1 MSNFSYRTLKGYG
14 EAEYIINKSKFI
26 AYAKRIE
33 TEEEARLF
41 LAEIKKKHYDATH
54 NCSAYIIKQENSSE
68 INKADDDGE
77 PSGTAGKPIL
87 EVLKRNE
94 LINSI
99 VVVTR
104 YFGGIKLGGG
114 GLIRAYGKAAGLGI
128 SAAKVVV
135 RSLYSKM
142 EIAIDYELLGKLEN
156 DLKNKNYIIGEKEFS
171 NNVKVNV
178 FVDKEDEEKFI
189 KEIEAITSA
198 KAKVDKL
205 EEIYLDIEI
214 NEFA

>member
-1 MSNFSYRTLKGYG
+1 MSSFSYLTLKEYG
-14 EAEYIINKSKFI
+14 EAEFVINKSKFI
-26 AYAKRIE
+26 AYAKRVE

-94 LINSI
+94 LVNSI
-99 VVVTR
+99 VIVTR
-104 YFGGIKLGGG
+104 YFGGIKLGSG
-114 GLIRAYGKAAGLGI
+114 GLIRAYGKAASLGI
-128 SAAKVVV
+128 SAAKIVM
-135 RSLYSKM
+135 RSLYSNM
-142 EIAIDYELLGKLEN
+142 EVTIDYELLGKLEN
-156 DLKNKNYIIGEKEFS
+156 DLKNYLVGEKIFS
-171 NNVKVNV
+171 DNVKVYV
-178 FVDKEDEEKFI
+178 FVNKEDEEKFI

-198 KAKVDKL
+198 KAIVNKI
-205 EEIYLDIEI
+205 EEVYLDVEV
-214 NEFA
+214 N